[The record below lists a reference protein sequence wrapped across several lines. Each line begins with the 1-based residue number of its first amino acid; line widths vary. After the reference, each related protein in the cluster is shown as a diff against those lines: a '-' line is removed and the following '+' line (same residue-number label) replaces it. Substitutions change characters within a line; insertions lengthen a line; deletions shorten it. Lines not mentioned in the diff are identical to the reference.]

1 MRVDGTAGEERPAEI
16 VIRRRQVVDRRRCR
30 PSFAAWT
37 MSAMSF
43 LLALAVAGLPAVI
56 VLGLLAV
63 TGLLVASLADAGPDR
78 AGGGLVR
85 RLLVRTT

>member
-1 MRVDGTAGEERPAEI
+1 
-16 VIRRRQVVDRRRCR
+16 
-30 PSFAAWT
+30 
-37 MSAMSF
+37 
-43 LLALAVAGLPAVI
+43 VAGLPAVI